1 MSKISF
7 EEIFARN
14 QTNKFYK
21 YEKNREVGEKI
32 MIYEINSLVSIVYTY
47 KSFVMMLINHFAS
60 ALHKY
65 VLYKNNVNAV
75 CLCFLT
81 LCIPAIQLFI
91 STFGRPFRVCCI
103 WMNGVRIR
111 NASFMYITLP

>member
-21 YEKNREVGEKI
+21 YEKIRVVGEKI
-32 MIYEINSLVSIVYTY
+32 MIYACIYSLH
-47 KSFVMMLINHFAS
+47 KSFVMILYHSQDDHFAS
-60 ALHKY
+60 ALHKHI
-65 VLYKNNVNAV
+65 LYKMNLNVV
-75 CLCFLT
+75 CLCLLT

-91 STFGRPFRVCCI
+91 SAFGILSAFDVS
-103 WMNGVRIR
+103 G
-111 NASFMYITLP
+111 

>member
-1 MSKISF
+1 MSKINF

-21 YEKNREVGEKI
+21 HEKNRELGEKI
-32 MIYEINSLVSIVYTY
+32 MIYEINSLVSIVYTNLFLRY
-47 KSFVMMLINHFAS
+47 CTILKINHFAS
-60 ALHKY
+60 ALHKHI
-65 VLYKNNVNAV
+65 LYKNNLNAV

-91 STFGRPFRVCCI
+91 SAFGRPFRVCCI
-103 WMNGVRIR
+103 WMNGV
-111 NASFMYITLP
+111 L